1 MKWWRGIFC
10 LQWCCMKSE
19 SEYKI
24 VWFKLKDWSIFFSM
38 TPFKRELYIFQM
50 TRKFDILFL
59 IALDPKHIFF
69 LNTSTF
75 SWSFFWIPTF
85 FIMRSCARCRTSG
98 ITARSSNPKEQNSFT
113 SLRLNDHSL
122 SNVPFSWTIGT
133 NSVVPYLVLNIT
145 PEDSSGWGN
154 YIAYVLT

>member
-19 SEYKI
+19 KWIQNSVIQIER
-24 VWFKLKDWSIFFSM
+24 LDHFFFDDS
-38 TPFKRELYIFQM
+38 FKRELYIFQM

-75 SWSFFWIPTF
+75 SWSFFWIPTL

-145 PEDSSGWGN
+145 
-154 YIAYVLT
+154 IATVMVYNEFYL

>member
-1 MKWWRGIFC
+1 MKWWRGIFS

-19 SEYKI
+19 KWLQNSVNQIESLVLCFY
-24 VWFKLKDWSIFFSM
+24 SM
-38 TPFKRELYIFQM
+38 TPLNENCIFSKWQGSLIY
-50 TRKFDILFL
+50 FFL
-59 IALDPKHIFF
+59 ITLDPKHIFF
-69 LNTSTF
+69 LNTNITSL
-75 SWSFFWIPTF
+75 SFFWIPTL

-133 NSVVPYLVLNIT
+133 NSVVPYLVFNIT
-145 PEDSSGWGN
+145 
-154 YIAYVLT
+154 IATVMIYNEFYL

>member
-19 SEYKI
+19 KWIQNRVIQIERL
-24 VWFKLKDWSIFFSM
+24 VHFFSI
-38 TPFKRELYIFQM
+38 TPLNENCIFSKWQGSLIY
-50 TRKFDILFL
+50 FFL

-69 LNTSTF
+69 LNTNLPSL
-75 SWSFFWIPTF
+75 SFFWIPTL

-133 NSVVPYLVLNIT
+133 NSVVPYLVFNIT
-145 PEDSSGWGN
+145 
-154 YIAYVLT
+154 IATVMIYNEFYL